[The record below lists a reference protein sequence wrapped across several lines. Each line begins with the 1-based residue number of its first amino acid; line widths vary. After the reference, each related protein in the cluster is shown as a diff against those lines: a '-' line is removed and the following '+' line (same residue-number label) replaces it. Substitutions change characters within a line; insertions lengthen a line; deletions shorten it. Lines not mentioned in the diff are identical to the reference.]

1 MRVVPWWLILIQGV
15 ALIILGILFL
25 TNPASTALA
34 VVTVLGIYWLISGIL
49 GIIGIFLNSHNWFW
63 KLLMGI
69 LGIVAGVLIL
79 QHPITTT
86 LVVGAT
92 LVLWLGLLGIMI
104 GVIEIIRG
112 ITGEGWA
119 EVILGIVSIILG
131 GLLLANW
138 GGVTISLPWSLGI
151 LALIGGVVAIF
162 NAFRARGIQQDMEAG
177 TDELTNK
184 YRATVATADAKIDAA
199 ADRVRAAGGATAAAA
214 AATGAAGVAAAER
227 AARSTGDALSDAA
240 NATAG
245 VDRAVD
251 SAADAV
257 GDAYDATADAV
268 GDAADAVEDAFDDAG
283 DAVGDMA
290 SRASG
295 AIDVSMPT
303 YNIPAAVGALT
314 AEDKLAVTSWAREQG
329 ITEDEVQRIMASP
342 YGDLLARGKTPA
354 ERAALARELGVDDK
368 KILTYLNLADLQR
381 INGVGM
387 VYAYL
392 LEESGVDT
400 VKELATRNPANL
412 TAKLAEVNAVR
423 GITKRVPPQGEVENW
438 VAEAKTMLPALEY

>member
-1 MRVVPWWLILIQGV
+1 MRQEVKMRVVPWWLILIQGI

-34 VVTVLGIYWLISGIL
+34 VVTVLGIYWLVSGIL

-79 QHPITTT
+79 QHPVTST
-86 LVVGAT
+86 LVVGSA

-104 GVIEIIRG
+104 GVVEIIRG

-131 GLLLANW
+131 GLLLANFW
-138 GGVTISLPWSLGI
+138 GVTISLPWSLGI
-151 LALIGGVVAIF
+151 LSLIGGAVAIWR
-162 NAFRARGIQQDMEAG
+162 AFAARGIQKDMEAG
-177 TDELTNK
+177 TDELTNQ
-184 YRATVATADAKIDAA
+184 YRAAVAGADAKLDAA
-199 ADRVRAAGGATAAAA
+199 AASVRNAGGAAAAATAAAA
-214 AATGAAGVAAAER
+214 TRAATSVDKAVDATVDAAE
-227 AARSTGDALSDAA
+227 
-240 NATAG
+240 
-245 VDRAVD
+245 
-251 SAADAV
+251 
-257 GDAYDATADAV
+257 DAYDAAADTV
-268 GDAADAVEDAFDDAG
+268 GDAVDAVADVPSRMG
-283 DAVGDMA
+283 NAVEEMVGYD
-290 SRASG
+290 
-295 AIDVSMPT
+295 
-303 YNIPAAVGALT
+303 IPAAAGALT
-314 AEDKLAVTSWAREQG
+314 AEDKLAITSWAREKG
-329 ITEDEVQRIMASP
+329 IDEAEIQRIMASP
-342 YGDLLARGKTPA
+342 YGDLLSRGKTPV
-354 ERAALARELGVDDK
+354 ERAALARDLGVDEK

-381 INGVGM
+381 INGVGV

-412 TAKLAEVNAVR
+412 TAKMAEVNAVR

-438 VAEAKTMLPALEY
+438 VAEAKTMPPMLEY

>member
-1 MRVVPWWLILIQGV
+1 
-15 ALIILGILFL
+15 
-25 TNPASTALA
+25 
-34 VVTVLGIYWLISGIL
+34 
-49 GIIGIFLNSHNWFW
+49 
-63 KLLMGI
+63 
-69 LGIVAGVLIL
+69 
-79 QHPITTT
+79 
-86 LVVGAT
+86 
-92 LVLWLGLLGIMI
+92 MI

-131 GLLLANW
+131 GLLLANFW
-138 GGVTISLPWSLGI
+138 GVTISLPWSLGI
-151 LALIGGVVAIF
+151 LSLIGGAIAIF
-162 NAFRARGIQQDMEAG
+162 NAFRARGIQKDMEAG

-240 NATAG
+240 NATVAG

-268 GDAADAVEDAFDDAG
+268 GDAWDATTDAVEDAG

-290 SRASG
+290 SRAG
-295 AIDVSMPT
+295 NAINIDTPA
-303 YNIPAAVGALT
+303 YNIPAAAGALT
-314 AEDKLAVTSWAREQG
+314 AEDKLAITSWAREKG
-329 ITEDEVQRIMASP
+329 IGEDEIQRIMASP
-342 YGDLLARGKTPA
+342 YGDLLSRGKTPA
-354 ERAALARELGVDDK
+354 ERAVLARDMGVDTQ

-381 INGVGM
+381 IDGVGV

-423 GITKRVPPQGEVENW
+423 GITKRVPPQGEVEKW
-438 VAEAKTMLPALEY
+438 VAEAKTLPPALEY